1 VPPNGV
7 PADDVSTVPTTVLLE
22 DESEAYRGIF
32 EHALWGI
39 YQTTLD
45 GHFIRA
51 NVALARIYGYDS
63 PAAMFRDLTNIGRQ
77 LYVDPTHRNE
87 FERLITEND
96 AVLNF
101 ESEAYRRDGAIIWI
115 STSCR
120 AVRAANGD
128 LLYYEGFVED
138 ITARKRTEMDLRIAR
153 ELAERSSKAK
163 SAFLANM
170 SHELRTPL
178 NAILG
183 FSEILE
189 SELFGPLGDP
199 RYAEFAQDIN
209 RSGKHLLAIICDIL
223 DLAKVEAGQ
232 LEINDSEVDVVTLLQ
247 SCERLIA
254 PVARSREISLTVNLP
269 PETVVVRAD
278 ETRLKQILLNLL
290 SNAVKFTPPGNA
302 VVLSGQRIMDGIVL
316 RVSDTG
322 IGMSAENIEEAMQPF
337 HQIDNSLSRRYEGTG
352 LGLPLTQ
359 SLVDSH
365 GGAMK
370 IESVV
375 GEGTTVTVTLPGWRI
390 VEA

>member
-1 VPPNGV
+1 MLAGDGL
-7 PADDVSTVPTTVLLE
+7 PAPTTVLPE
-22 DESEAYRGIF
+22 DENDAYRGIF

-51 NVALARIYGYDS
+51 NAALAQIYGYDS
-63 PAAMFRDLTNIGRQ
+63 PTAIFRDLTNIGRQ
-77 LYVDPTHRNE
+77 LYVDPTHRSE
-87 FERLITEND
+87 FERLINEND

-101 ESEAYRRDGAIIWI
+101 ESEAYRRDGSIIWI

-120 AVRAANGD
+120 AVRAVNGD

-232 LEINDSEVDVVTLLQ
+232 LVIDESEVRIGPLMQ

-254 PVARSREISLTVNLP
+254 PVARAREILLTVILP

-290 SNAVKFTPPGNA
+290 SNAIKFTPANNA
-302 VVLSGQRIMDGIVL
+302 VVLSAERVTDGMVL

-322 IGMSAENIEEAMQPF
+322 IGMSPENIEEAMQPF
-337 HQIDNSLSRRYEGTG
+337 HQVDNSLSRRYEGTG

-359 SLVDSH
+359 SMVDLH
-365 GGAMK
+365 GGTMK
-370 IESVV
+370 IDSAI
-375 GEGTTVTVTLPGWRI
+375 GAGTTVTVTLPAWRI
-390 VEA
+390 VA